1 MTTAGGPAFGPEYYA
16 RQADVFGWGPEHAPE
31 PWKAALLQREVR
43 GGRVLDI
50 GAGPATYSRLLVRHD
65 RQVVAVDYSLPLLAS
80 GARAAAPLRACAS
93 AELLP
98 FPSGCF
104 DTTLLLSILEHVDD
118 ERVLREAARVTRERI
133 IIQVPLAEP
142 RVVAELGFL
151 FSHWS
156 DRSHLRVY
164 TERMLR
170 DLAERVGCRW
180 VAMYPAYERS
190 PEELYVR
197 SLRIPDRG
205 RRILQ
210 RLLGPLRRRLEC
222 PPAEAFVVVEPA

>member
-1 MTTAGGPAFGPEYYA
+1 MSTAGNPAFGPEYYA
-16 RQADVFGWGPEHAPE
+16 SRADAFGWGPEHRPE
-31 PWKAALLQREVR
+31 PWKAALLLREVR
-43 GGRVLDI
+43 GRRVLDI
-50 GAGPATYSRLLVRHD
+50 GAGPATYSRLLAAPD
-65 RQVVAVDYSLPLLAS
+65 RQVVAIDYSIALLAT
-80 GARAAAPLRACAS
+80 AAADGAPLRACAS
-93 AELLP
+93 AQALP
-98 FPSGCF
+98 FADGCF
-104 DTTLLLSILEHVDD
+104 DTSLLLSILEHVDD

-142 RVVAELGFL
+142 KVVAEMGFL

-156 DRSHLRVY
+156 DRSHLRTY
-164 TERMLR
+164 TEEMLR
-170 DLAERVGCRW
+170 ALAERAGCRW

-197 SLRIPDRG
+197 SLRIPERG